1 MSNEGAGLMQ
11 APVRGER
18 IVGKITSEGAGPTV
32 IVMAAIHG
40 NEPAGLRAAER
51 VLERLQAERPAV
63 RGTLVVLA
71 GNLVALRENTRFVDK
86 DLNRIWTAQ
95 QFAYM
100 RVLSDDDG
108 VVEDDQQRE
117 LLNALC
123 GLMAEV
129 RGEVFFLDLHTSSA
143 DGPPFVTVGDTLRN
157 RRLARC
163 FALPLIL
170 GLEEQVDGALL
181 EHMNNIGVVTMGVEG
196 GRHDSPD
203 AVDHHEAVLWR
214 ALEATGFLRPGALAE
229 QRRARERLALAGRG
243 KPRVVE
249 VRHRHAID
257 HDDHF
262 AMGEGFSNFQP
273 VRKGQTLARDKHG
286 PVLAPQDG
294 LVLLPLYQGKGND
307 GFFLAREVQMVWLR
321 LSYVVRHLRL
331 GGLLRFL
338 PGVRQHG
345 AGHDEL
351 EVDTRIA
358 RIYPL
363 EFFHLFGYRKL
374 RRKGE
379 RLIVG
384 RRNHDLKPP
393 KEIGDL
399 RLDIG
404 RQR

>member
-51 VLERLQAERPAV
+51 VLERLQAAQPAV
-63 RGTLVVLA
+63 RGTLAVLA

-196 GRHDSPD
+196 GRH
-203 AVDHHEAVLWR
+203 
-214 ALEATGFLRPGALAE
+214 
-229 QRRARERLALAGRG
+229 
-243 KPRVVE
+243 VE

-321 LSYVVRHLRL
+321 LSYVVRRLRL

-379 RLIVG
+379 RLVVG
-384 RRNHDLKPP
+384 RRNHGELKPCVHGWP
-393 KEIGDL
+393 DL
-399 RLDIG
+399 RPRPRG
-404 RQR
+404 PASKSTHP